1 MSSNS
6 VPQID
11 LNDKFKDLRIK
22 LEIDPSEEIEAE
34 FISIDQLRPV
44 DIERSNT
51 HKKICANLYHDVL
64 QEAVILFGYAI
75 KFSQKHGKP
84 ILGLNLILPKIACF
98 IAGKNAIDKVFN
110 AYTIPTN
117 RNELSIAIPDIISKY
132 KLNAQKNKVAKCL
145 EHFESQVKDSLTI
158 SCPVELDRFS
168 SYIAVQVH
176 AVRGVV
182 STVSNL
188 SYDCNKETTK
198 RNVHTLID
206 NDDAVAKAIME
217 MFPHSVASF
226 RQTGQN

>member
-11 LNDKFKDLRIK
+11 LNDNFKDLRIK

-44 DIERSNT
+44 DIERSN
-51 HKKICANLYHDVL
+51 IANLYHDVL

-75 KFSQKHGKP
+75 KFSQKHEKP
-84 ILGLNLILPKIACF
+84 ILGLNIILPKIGCF

-110 AYTIPTN
+110 AFIIPTYRTDLN
-117 RNELSIAIPDIISKY
+117 VVIPDIISKY
-132 KLNAQKNKVAKCL
+132 KLNAQKNKVAKRL
-145 EHFESQVKDSLTI
+145 EYFESQVKRSLLI
-158 SCPVELDRFS
+158 SCPVELDNFS
-168 SYIAVQVH
+168 SYIVVQVH

-188 SYDCNKETTK
+188 SFDCNKETTK
-198 RNVHTLID
+198 RNVHTFID
-206 NDDAVAKAIME
+206 KDDAVAKAIME